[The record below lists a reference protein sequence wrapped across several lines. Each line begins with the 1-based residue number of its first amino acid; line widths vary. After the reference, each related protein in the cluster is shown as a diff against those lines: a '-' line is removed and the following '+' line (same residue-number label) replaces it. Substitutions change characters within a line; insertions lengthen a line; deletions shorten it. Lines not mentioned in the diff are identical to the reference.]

1 MKSIKFIF
9 VIILVL
15 VPIGLYLTDYIF
27 RSEKNIKTVESNI
40 EYNKLNIEEESED
53 MNKIDYDMS
62 KAKEIYLAGGCFWG
76 IEAYMQKIYGVIDA
90 VSGYA
95 NGKTEN
101 PRYEELKITGH
112 AETVKVVYDSS
123 KIDLERILEYYLRV
137 VDPTSV
143 NKQGNDR
150 GEQYR
155 TGVYYIDEND
165 KSIID
170 TVLKKEQN
178 KYNKPIV
185 VEVESLK
192 GFYEAE
198 EYHQDYLSK
207 HPDGYCHIDLSL
219 ANEPLIDEAKYPKKS
234 KEELKKTLSDIEY
247 KVTQENATE
256 RPFSS
261 EYWNSFEDGI
271 YVDISTGEPLFS
283 SKDKFESSC
292 GWPSFSKP
300 IAKDVAKYKRD
311 SSFNMERIEV
321 RSRSGDS
328 HLGHVFN
335 DGPKELGGTRYCING
350 ASIKFIPYDQM
361 DALGYGYL
369 KDKVK

>member
-95 NGKTEN
+95 NGKSEN

-112 AETVKVVYDSS
+112 AETVKVVYDSG

-137 VDPTSV
+137 VDPTSI

-185 VEVESLK
+185 VEVEPLK

-219 ANEPLIDEAKYPKKS
+219 ANEPLIDETKYPKKS
-234 KEELKKTLSDIEY
+234 KEELKKTLNDIEY